1 MNQDNNTSNAEGLKK
16 LVEKIKDIKTAMFVT
31 ADQDGTLRSRPMR
44 QQTIDEDGTIWFFT
58 RQPSGKTE
66 EIKQDSHVNLSYA
79 EPADQKFVSVSGKA
93 TLSKDKAKID
103 ELWDPSVKAWFPE
116 GKEDPELAVIKVTPT
131 KAEYWDSPS
140 NVMVH
145 LFGLVKA
152 TVTGES
158 YEPGDNQKINVS

>member
-1 MNQDNNTSNAEGLKK
+1 MDQDNNQTEGLKK
-16 LVEKIKDIKTAMFVT
+16 LIEKIKDIKTAMFVT

-44 QQTIDEDGTIWFFT
+44 QQTIDDDGTIWFFT

-66 EIKQDSHVNLSYA
+66 EIKQDAHVNLSYA
-79 EPADQKFVSVSGKA
+79 EPADQKFVSVSGTA
-93 TLSKDKAKID
+93 SLSKDRAKID

-116 GKEDPELAVIKVTPT
+116 GKEDPELTVLKVTPT
-131 KAEYWDSPS
+131 KGEYWDSSS

-145 LFGLVKA
+145 LFGLAKA
-152 TVTGES
+152 LATGKS